1 MSERVRR
8 AGREAQSLPSIRP
21 GIEGFADGMRI
32 FPRLKEGENQI
43 ALQALREGKTV
54 DELRSIIPFRRYLE
68 GENRAYASGTQPWE
82 HSYTT
87 LFSASPSI
95 DMLVSFGNFPTIRTW
110 TWTFAQKYPSL
121 NFPLEQF
128 FQDALYRIV

>member
-1 MSERVRR
+1 MTERVRR
-8 AGREAQSLPSIRP
+8 AGIRETPSLPSIRP

-43 ALQALREGKTV
+43 ALQALREGKSV
-54 DELRSIIPFRRYLE
+54 DELRSITPFRQYLG
-68 GENRAYASGTQPWE
+68 GESKAYASGTQPWE
-82 HSYTT
+82 HSFTT

-95 DMLVSFGNFPTIRTW
+95 DMLVSFGSFHTIRTW
-110 TWTFAQKYPSL
+110 TWTCAQTYPDL

-128 FQDALYRIV
+128 FQDALYHI